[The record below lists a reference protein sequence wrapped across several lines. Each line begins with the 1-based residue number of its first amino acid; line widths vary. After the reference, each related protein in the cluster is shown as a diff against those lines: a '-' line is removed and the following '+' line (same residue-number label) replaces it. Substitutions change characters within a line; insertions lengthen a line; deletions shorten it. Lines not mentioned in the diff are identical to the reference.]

1 MSISAGVAIVIAL
14 ALLEYMVLGALV
26 GRARGQ
32 YKVDAP
38 ATTGNPI
45 FERYFRVHQNTLENL
60 IVFVPAVW
68 LFSQFVNNS
77 LAIALGVIFI
87 AGRII
92 YAMGYISDPGKRV
105 PGVLISLA
113 VNAILVL
120 GVVIW
125 ITIDTV

>member
-14 ALLEYMVLGALV
+14 ALLEYMVMGLLV

-60 IVFVPAVW
+60 IIFVPAVW

-87 AGRII
+87 VGRII
-92 YAMGYISDPGKRV
+92 YAVGYINEPNKRV
-105 PGVLISLA
+105 PGVLISGV
-113 VNAILVL
+113 VNIVLVL
-120 GVVIW
+120 GIVIW
-125 ITIDTV
+125 IFIDSV